1 MPYFFYYAK
10 DKRLDQVEP
19 INDCTI
25 NRIVKEIKDT
35 KLMFKHMHLARIN
48 YKVFLKDMADEY
60 SNEEL
65 NKVFDSWNK
74 RYGNNIVF
82 DGDDAR
88 RNNIPEV
95 TQEILGDLHKIE
107 EDDDKIINSLVA
119 FLYKKPSQRRKKLL
133 WYMFGEKLY
142 KNVLNNVGSDTR
154 NICRV
159 CGRRTKSELV
169 NGRCDRCRENT
180 NYVYEIHCE
189 ICGKEFKP
197 KDVRMKYCPECHKE
211 RLKEYNRLAKR
222 KERQKAKEAE
232 RSGD

>member
-35 KLMFKHMHLARIN
+35 KLMFRHFHLARID
-48 YKVFLKDMADEY
+48 YHVFLKDMEDNY
-60 SNEEL
+60 SNEEI

-74 RYGNNIVF
+74 CYGNNIVF

-88 RNNIPEV
+88 RNNIGEV
-95 TQEILGDLHKIE
+95 AKDILNELHKIE

-119 FLYKKPSQRRKKLL
+119 FFYKKPSQRRKKLL
-133 WYMFGEKLY
+133 WYVFGKQLY
-142 KNVLNNVGSDTR
+142 ENVYNNVGSFTG
-154 NICRV
+154 NICHE
-159 CGRRTKSELV
+159 CGRRTKAELI
-169 NGRCDRCRENT
+169 NGRCEKCRKKSNGIYT
-180 NYVYEIHCE
+180 IHCE
-189 ICGKEFKP
+189 ICGKEFTP
-197 KDVRMKYCPECHKE
+197 RNVRMKYCAECNAE

-222 KERQKAKEAE
+222 KERQKAKEEE
-232 RSGD
+232 RR